1 MSTWLNIAE
10 ITIKEILQAEA
21 GELEELIDQALRAA
35 VVDTVNKYKDENKTR
50 TVQINLDIQ
59 RMDEQIK
66 IDWKVIPKLAPYEKK
81 PQEKKEQVPEGQT
94 ALPLADPDPITDEII
109 DADFEE
115 IQEDLER

>member
-10 ITIKEILQAEA
+10 INISKILQAES
-21 GELEELIDQALRAA
+21 GELRQLTDVALNEA
-35 VVDTVNKYKDENKTR
+35 VTDTMNKYKDERKTR
-50 TVQINLDIQ
+50 RVQINIDLQ
-59 RMDEQIK
+59 RMDEEIR

-94 ALPLADPDPITDEII
+94 ALPLADPDPLTGEII

-115 IQEDLER
+115 IQEDTSR